1 MKLKGKEFFMK
12 TIDSLLKKRQQL
24 DDKIREAR
32 AREKLGNQFLA
43 DLQKTVP
50 DLLEA
55 YRQDPE
61 RTMTRIRTTLRL
73 DQPAFS
79 ATPGD

>member
-24 DDKIREAR
+24 DEKIREAR
-32 AREKLGNQFLA
+32 EREKLGNQFLD

-50 DLLEA
+50 ALLEA

-61 RTMTRIRTTLRL
+61 RTMTRIHTTLRL
-73 DQPAFS
+73 DQPSFPV
-79 ATPGD
+79 TPGD

>member
-24 DDKIREAR
+24 DEKIREAR

-73 DQPAFS
+73 DQTAFS
-79 ATPGD
+79 VTPGD